1 MVRSAVVTSIAR
13 LGDPDLLDA
22 VLPLLDDKN
31 DVVRFTAA
39 ATQESNDTDA
49 RRQRYLPNFSIFDQ
63 NSLSIPTTVGFW
75 ESLRMKTSTF
85 FLHCGCS
92 RLEVLIRTIK

>member
-39 ATQESNDTDA
+39 ATTLHLLA
-49 RRQRYLPNFSIFDQ
+49 R
-63 NSLSIPTTVGFW
+63 
-75 ESLRMKTSTF
+75 K
-85 FLHCGCS
+85 
-92 RLEVLIRTIK
+92 